1 MTEEGRFQ
9 ARVKKW
15 LEEQDV
21 YDVKQN
27 ASALSKTGVPDRL
40 DCIHGLFI
48 GIEIKKNDKEEASP
62 LQQHNIKQIKDNGGV
77 AFVLRPSTFKKFKE
91 ITLEFIVSGN
101 IDNYKE
107 QIERYMEV
115 K

>member
-9 ARVKKW
+9 ARVKAW
-15 LEEQDV
+15 LEL
-21 YDVKQN
+21 YKIYSPKQN

-40 DCIHGLFI
+40 VCIHGLFM
-48 GIEIKKNDKEEASP
+48 GVEIKKNDEEEASP
-62 LQQHNIKQIKDNGGV
+62 LQQYNIKQIKDNGGV

-91 ITLEFIVSGN
+91 ITSEFIKTGCV
-101 IDNYKE
+101 
-107 QIERYMEV
+107 ERYKQRVLEEMEV

>member
-9 ARVKKW
+9 ARVKAW
-15 LEEQDV
+15 LEKYDV
-21 YDVKQN
+21 YDIKQN
-27 ASALSKTGVPDRL
+27 ASALSKTGVPDRIS
-40 DCIHGLFI
+40 CIHGLFI
-48 GIEIKKNDKEEASP
+48 GIEIKKNDEEEASP

-91 ITLEFIVSGN
+91 ITLEFIN
-101 IDNYKE
+101 NKDLNKYKE
-107 QIERYMEV
+107 DVEEHMEV